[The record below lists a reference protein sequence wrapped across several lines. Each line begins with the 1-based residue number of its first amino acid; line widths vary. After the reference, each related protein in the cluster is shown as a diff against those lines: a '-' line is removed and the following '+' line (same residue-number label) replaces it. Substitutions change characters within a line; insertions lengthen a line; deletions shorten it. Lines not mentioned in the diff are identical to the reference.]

1 MIRLPLIVVTFVVA
15 WWALF
20 RISKRKSLRVAI
32 SVVGVL
38 LALPLSLLLAQW
50 SYEAFMMARAT
61 RIRSQ
66 LESYRSAH
74 GEYPIAL
81 SELSISETRGA
92 IYYQR
97 DYETPLVY
105 HLWFSTGFG
114 TVSQYD
120 SKTRTWHGPQ

>member
-15 WWALF
+15 WWVLF
-20 RISKRKSLRVAI
+20 RICKRKSLRVAI

-38 LALPLSLLLAQW
+38 LVLPLSLLVAQW

-81 SELSISETRGA
+81 SQLSISETRKG

-105 HLWFSTGFG
+105 HLWFGTGFG
-114 TVSQYD
+114 TVAQYD
-120 SKTRTWHGPQ
+120 SKTCTWHGPR

>member
-1 MIRLPLIVVTFVVA
+1 MIRLPLIVIAFVVA
-15 WWALF
+15 WVLLF
-20 RISKRKSLRVAI
+20 RLSRRKSVRIAI
-32 SVVGVL
+32 SVVGVM
-38 LALPLSLLLAQW
+38 LALPLSLLVAQW
-50 SYEAFMMARAT
+50 SYEAFMMVRAA

-66 LESYRSAH
+66 LESYRSVH

-81 SELSISETRGA
+81 SQLSISETGKG

-105 HLWFSTGFG
+105 HLWFGTGFG

-120 SKTRTWHGPQ
+120 SKTHTWHAPQ